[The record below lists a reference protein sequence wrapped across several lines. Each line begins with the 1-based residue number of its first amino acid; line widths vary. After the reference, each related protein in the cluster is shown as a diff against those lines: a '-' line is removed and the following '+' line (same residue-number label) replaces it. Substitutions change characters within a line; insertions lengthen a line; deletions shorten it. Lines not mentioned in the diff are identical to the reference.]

1 MKFSQIKDKKYLA
14 DIGTK
19 FVETEKLVPY
29 AMNSRTHSVEQISK
43 IAASIK
49 EFKFL
54 NPIIIDGDKGI
65 IAGHGRV
72 SAANKL
78 EMQFVPVVDGSHL
91 SEAQKKA
98 YVIAD
103 NKLTTLGA
111 WDEDLLKAEM
121 EALQKIEFD
130 LDLTGFEMSEIE
142 DLFKSL
148 DLPDLSDKNKEID
161 VDSFGDDLDQTCP
174 KCGFEFRG

>member
-1 MKFSQIKDKKYLA
+1 MKFSQIKDQKYLA

-29 AMNSRTHSVEQISK
+29 ALNSRTHSVEQINK

-78 EMQFVPVVDGSHL
+78 DLKYVPVVDGSHL

-142 DLFKSL
+142 DLFKRAEIEEF
-148 DLPDLSDKNKEID
+148 SDKNQEID
-161 VDSFGDDLDQTCP
+161 LNNFGSDLEHTCP
-174 KCGFEFRG
+174 RCGFEFKD